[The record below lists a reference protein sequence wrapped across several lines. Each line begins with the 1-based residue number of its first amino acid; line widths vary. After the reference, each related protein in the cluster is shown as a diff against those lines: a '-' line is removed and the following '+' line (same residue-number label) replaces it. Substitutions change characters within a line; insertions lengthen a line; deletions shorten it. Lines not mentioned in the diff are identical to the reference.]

1 MVYTVV
7 QRSEVATIMV
17 DIMRTMI
24 DELAF
29 VRPYA
34 LTSELFVTDGHKQVC
49 EVSLIATWLTE
60 AYHDR
65 ANFLT
70 TSRVESITFLF

>member
-7 QRSEVATIMV
+7 QRSEVAIIMV

-29 VRPYA
+29 IRPYA
-34 LTSELFVTDGHKQVC
+34 LTSELLVTDGHEQVC
-49 EVSLIATWLTE
+49 EVLLPEIWLAET
-60 AYHDR
+60 YHDS
-65 ANFLT
+65 ANCSI
-70 TSRVESITFLF
+70 TSRMESLTSSF